1 MVWAKQFTLL
11 GIDFTADLINMENNY
26 FEKIKD
32 IGKLL
37 NSWRYRHL
45 TPYGKIVVIKSLAL
59 SKLSHIAMVVP
70 DLSKTE
76 LKKLDK
82 ICFDFLWSN
91 KPAKVCKV
99 DAVLPEKR
107 GGIGM
112 VDIVTFWKSFKCS
125 WLRRILNSNDFW
137 PKILGIELK
146 KQNCNLNDLFF
157 SGPSKLLEL
166 SKGISNKFWANV
178 ISNAAILS
186 KEASYSNPECF
197 YLFPIW
203 NNPMFKNGRR
213 VFYNPN
219 LFQQNHKLMIVADL
233 FSSPGVHMT
242 RAELHRKFNINI
254 SPVYLIKIHQ
264 AITSAANDLNFNL
277 GRAEWHCEPRQSIII
292 RLAQK
297 QISGCRPFYNVLRA
311 RLNERG
317 DNTRSEDK
325 WHEQLNT
332 VLSIDFWNSA
342 LRLNSNHKNDNFAK
356 WLQFQL
362 IRNTIFTNDRVSKF
376 KPNVTEKCEL
386 CDLETE
392 NALHLFYQCF
402 ISQRFWVEIKQY
414 LLQKFN
420 IYLPVERLSILFG
433 VLDQDPSSILNTI
446 ILIGKQLIWACK
458 HGKKRPTLSY
468 FKNSLAEHLR
478 ILRMCYVFKSQGHIF
493 DDQWGNIHLDL
504 LQQQDH
510 GNRPLLHDAQG
521 E

>member
-1 MVWAKQFTLL
+1 M
-11 GIDFTADLINMENNY
+11 
-26 FEKIKD
+26 
-32 IGKLL
+32 
-37 NSWRYRHL
+37 
-45 TPYGKIVVIKSLAL
+45 
-59 SKLSHIAMVVP
+59 
-70 DLSKTE
+70 
-76 LKKLDK
+76 
-82 ICFDFLWSN
+82 
-91 KPAKVCKV
+91 
-99 DAVLPEKR
+99 
-107 GGIGM
+107 
-112 VDIVTFWKSFKCS
+112 
-125 WLRRILNSNDFW
+125 
-137 PKILGIELK
+137 GIELK

-178 ISNAAILS
+178 MSNAAILS

-219 LFQQNHKLMIVADL
+219 LFQQNHKLLIVADL

-254 SPVYLIKIHQ
+254 SPVYLNKIHQ

-311 RLNERG
+311 RSNERG

-392 NALHLFYQCF
+392 NALHLFY
-402 ISQRFWVEIKQY
+402 
-414 LLQKFN
+414 
-420 IYLPVERLSILFG
+420 
-433 VLDQDPSSILNTI
+433 
-446 ILIGKQLIWACK
+446 
-458 HGKKRPTLSY
+458 
-468 FKNSLAEHLR
+468 
-478 ILRMCYVFKSQGHIF
+478 
-493 DDQWGNIHLDL
+493 
-504 LQQQDH
+504 
-510 GNRPLLHDAQG
+510 
-521 E
+521 